1 MDAGRSNGYIQKS
14 YQITNNIVRKGD
26 IKMSKQ
32 NRGKALWKLPS
43 RGRGT
48 CPVCK
53 TGRIKLLY
61 ELVTGEGKKVKVC
74 KRCQNKKIAKLD

>member
-1 MDAGRSNGYIQKS
+1 MDIYKN
-14 YQITNNIVRKGD
+14 YQITKNIIMKGD

-48 CPVCK
+48 CPICK
-53 TGRIKLLY
+53 AGRIKLLY
-61 ELVTGEGKKVKVC
+61 ELVAGDGKKVKVC
-74 KRCQNKKIAKLD
+74 KRCQNKKIDKLD